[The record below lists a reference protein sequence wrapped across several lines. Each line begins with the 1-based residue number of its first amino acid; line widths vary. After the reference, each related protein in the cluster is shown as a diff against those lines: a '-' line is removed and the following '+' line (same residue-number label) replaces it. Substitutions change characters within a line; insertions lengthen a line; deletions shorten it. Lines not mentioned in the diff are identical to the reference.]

1 MIILCQYYNQ
11 MSDIVEFNVTNRQL
25 THLSN
30 IPVNTILLSCEQN
43 QLVHLPQLPLNLEEL
58 YCQENRLVDL
68 PPLPNKLEYLHCNS
82 NELTHL
88 PGLPPVLRLLDCA
101 NNKIVELP
109 DLPDTLEELYCYR
122 NDLSSMPRLSS
133 HLLHLNC
140 KKNKISELTE
150 IPCPELYSLECND
163 NRLTSLPRLPKK
175 LGYLNCGGNA
185 LTELP
190 SLPKNLHALICNNNQ
205 LTAIRTLPTLLTRLN
220 CKNNNI
226 TELPVLPNTLMSLDC
241 DFDKLSEEGFHNVL
255 FSIGFRQGDGTNI
268 TNIVI
273 DKKTICNIQA
283 EIRRRQWQRPIP
295 PIFNTRLNC
304 RPEDMAEDDDEFDED
319 LFEEDMDEEDMDEE
333 QEEEIVNDTDIHKI
347 QREPLR
353 QSDQEITIDRNEVGQ
368 NIFEG
373 GEEGVL
379 AFLEK
384 DKQHVA
390 FVFHNKFYLYD
401 RSIFRLIPENL
412 KYKCNKVYERLH
424 VSPDMIEDE
433 DKIYFILRKVALFGI
448 ALASQI
454 KEVVEGDHQC
464 FLVVDTGKTAVS
476 TAGYEVYRGRLADLR
491 GASHCQ
497 EGQDDKIYALETC
510 SIQKK
515 KKRKTQYRKK
525 KTKFTH
531 KKRRMGNSSP
541 TPKKKDTIL

>member
-1 MIILCQYYNQ
+1 

-30 IPVNTILLSCEQN
+30 IPINATLLSCEQN
-43 QLVHLPQLPLNLEEL
+43 QLVHLPQLPINLEEL

-82 NELTHL
+82 NELTQL
-88 PGLPPVLRLLDCA
+88 PDLPPVLRLLDCA
-101 NNKIVELP
+101 NNKIVQLP
-109 DLPDTLEELYCYR
+109 DLPDTIEELYCYR

-140 KKNKISELTE
+140 KKNKIAELTE

-175 LGYLNCGGNA
+175 LGYLNCSGNA

-205 LTAIRTLPTLLTRLN
+205 LTAIRTLPSLLTRLN

-226 TELPVLPNTLMSLDC
+226 TELPVLPNTLMSLEC

-255 FSIGFRQGDGTNI
+255 FSIGFRQFVQ
-268 TNIVI
+268 NIVM

-295 PIFNTRLNC
+295 PIFNSRLNC
-304 RPEDMAEDDDEFDED
+304 RPEDMEDDDDEFDED
-319 LFEEDMDEEDMDEE
+319 LFDDEDEEDMDEE
-333 QEEEIVNDTDIHKI
+333 QEEEIVNETDIHKI

-353 QSDQEITIDRNEVGQ
+353 QSEKEINIDRNELGQ

-373 GEEGVL
+373 GEESVL
-379 AFLEK
+379 TFLQK

-390 FVFHNKFYLYD
+390 LVFHNKFYLYD
-401 RSIFRLIPENL
+401 RSFLRLIPENL

-433 DKIYFILRKVALFGI
+433 DKLYFILRKVALFGI

-454 KEVVEGDHQC
+454 KEVVESDHQC

-476 TAGYEVYRGRLADLR
+476 TVGYEVYRGRLTDLR
-491 GASHCQ
+491 GTSHCQ

-510 SIQKK
+510 SISEIQKK
-515 KKRKTQYRKK
+515 KKGNTKRRKK
-525 KTKFTH
+525 KTRFTH
-531 KKRRMGNSSP
+531 KKNKVYHFSQPS
-541 TPKKKDTIL
+541 KKKNSIL